1 MEEMKLANK
10 QKALNTGTKK
20 KIDYSF
26 MIMVLAL
33 LCYGLIMVFSA
44 SSATAHYQ
52 YDDAYY
58 FIKRQFAWALIG
70 LAIMFIV
77 SRISYKTIYKYSLHL
92 MIISIVLLI
101 LVLFIGTTVNGAK
114 RWLGFGAFSFQPSEI
129 AKFAIIVF
137 LARSVTANRDALK
150 KFSSG
155 FLPYIFITG
164 LLAGLVFLEP
174 HLSGAIVI
182 VAAGFIIL
190 YAAGAKIA
198 HFLAIGIPTIGLAIA
213 AMLSSAYRL
222 ERVTT
227 FFDPF
232 KDSSDKGFQ
241 IVQSLYAIG
250 SGGFFGL
257 GLGQSR
263 QKHLFLPEPQND
275 FIFSVICE
283 ELGFVGAALLVV
295 LFVVLIWKGLKIAS
309 NAPDDFSRLL
319 VTGIIG
325 LIAVQVV
332 INIAVVTSSIPATGM
347 PLPFFS
353 YGGTSLVFI
362 LAEMGVVLSVSRE
375 CEI

>member
-1 MEEMKLANK
+1 MTNK
-10 QKALNTGTKK
+10 QKALKTGTKN

-26 MIMVLAL
+26 MIIVLTL

-44 SSATAHYQ
+44 SSASAHYK

-58 FIKRQFAWALIG
+58 FIKRQFAWAVIG
-70 LAIMFIV
+70 LVIMFIV
-77 SRISYKTIYKYSLHL
+77 SRISYKTIYRYSLHL
-92 MIISIVLLI
+92 MLISVILLI
-101 LVLFIGTTVNGAK
+101 IVPIVGMEVNGAK

-129 AKFAIIVF
+129 AKFAVIVF
-137 LARSVTANRDALK
+137 LSRSITANKDALK
-150 KFSSG
+150 TFSKG
-155 FLPYIFITG
+155 FLPYILIIG
-164 LLAGLVFLEP
+164 LLALLMIFEP

-182 VAAGFIIL
+182 VLIGFIVL

-198 HFLAIGIPTIGLAIA
+198 YFFTVGIPALILAA
-213 AMLSSAYRL
+213 VAMFTSDYRW

-232 KDSSDKGFQ
+232 KDSSGSGFQ
-241 IVQSLYAIG
+241 VIQSLYAIG

-283 ELGFVGAALLVV
+283 ELGFIGALLVV
-295 LFVVLIWKGLKIAS
+295 VLFVLLIWKGLKIAS

-332 INIAVVTSSIPATGM
+332 INIAVVTASIPNTGM

>member
-1 MEEMKLANK
+1 M
-10 QKALNTGTKK
+10 
-20 KIDYSF
+20 DYSF
-26 MIMVLAL
+26 LIIVFML

-44 SSATAHYQ
+44 SSAAAHYQ
-52 YDDAYY
+52 YNDAYY
-58 FIKRQFAWALIG
+58 FIKRQFAWSLIG
-70 LAIMFIV
+70 IGIMLVV

-92 MIISIVLLI
+92 MVISIVLLI
-101 LVLFIGTTVNGAK
+101 LVPLIGVEVKGAK
-114 RWLGFGAFSFQPSEI
+114 RWIGFGAFSFQPSEL

-137 LARSVTANRDALK
+137 LARSVTANHEALK
-150 KFSSG
+150 TFGKG
-155 FLPYIFITG
+155 FLPYVFIIG
-164 LLAGLVFLEP
+164 LLALLVFIEP

-182 VAAGFIIL
+182 VLTGFIVL
-190 YAAGAKIA
+190 WAAGAKIA
-198 HFLAIGIPTIGLAIA
+198 HFAAIGLPALGA
-213 AMLSSAYRL
+213 AVVAMISAPYRMA
-222 ERVTT
+222 RVTA

-232 KDSSDKGFQ
+232 KDSSGTGFQ

-283 ELGFVGAALLVV
+283 ELGFIGAALVVV
-295 LFVVLIWKGLKIAS
+295 LFVFLVWKGLKIAS
-309 NAPDDFSRLL
+309 NAPDAFSRLL
-319 VTGIIG
+319 VIGIIG
-325 LIAVQVV
+325 LIAVQVI

-375 CEI
+375 CEV

>member
-1 MEEMKLANK
+1 M
-10 QKALNTGTKK
+10 GTKHRLIK
-20 KIDYSF
+20 PGTPQKMDYSF
-26 MIMVLAL
+26 LMIVLML

-44 SSATAHYQ
+44 SNATAHYQ
-52 YDDAYY
+52 YNDAYY

-70 LAIMFIV
+70 LGIMFVV
-77 SRISYKTIYKYSLHL
+77 SRISYKTIYKYSFHL
-92 MIISIVLLI
+92 MIITIGLLL
-101 LVLFIGTTVNGAK
+101 LVLVAGTTVNGAK
-114 RWLGFGAFSFQPSEI
+114 RWLGFGAISFQPSEV

-137 LARSVTANRDALK
+137 LSRSVSANKEALK
-150 KFSSG
+150 TFVQG
-155 FLPYIFITG
+155 FLPYILIIG
-164 LLAGLVFLEP
+164 ALALLVVLEP

-182 VAAGFIIL
+182 TLVGFVIL
-190 YAAGAKIA
+190 YAAGAKTSHFFAVGVPASVLAVIA
-198 HFLAIGIPTIGLAIA
+198 MRMAD
-213 AMLSSAYRL
+213 YRW

-227 FFDPF
+227 FMDPF
-232 KDSSDKGFQ
+232 KDVSDSGFQ

-283 ELGFVGAALLVV
+283 ELGFIGAALVVV
-295 LFVVLIWKGLKIAS
+295 LFVLLIWKGLKIAS
-309 NAPDDFSRLL
+309 NAPDNFSRLL
-319 VTGIIG
+319 VTGIMG
-325 LIAVQVV
+325 LIAVQVI
-332 INIAVVTSSIPATGM
+332 INIAVVTSSIPNTGM

-375 CEI
+375 CEM